1 MADGGGPPAPGV
13 PWQVQLLRKWSQ
25 RPRMDL
31 GETMR
36 NSFSSREGS
45 RNVYASAP
53 PAEPQ
58 VKPAS
63 EGNRRRWRG
72 STGEKEAASGAA
84 GSIDGDV
91 YTQWSERRGGE
102 EHCLAK
108 ELGKRQVPQSCRCAA
123 ASSFLVEQT
132 GTAVCRPKR
141 EIDSETTEAV
151 DCSKGRAK
159 TTHPMAD
166 SSDRRFE
173 RASGVSAPHLRPSA
187 ACCTAPPG
195 GGVCLHSGERKG
207 GRKRDNVAKPQR
219 RGEAA
224 RSDMEKT
231 WTVRGQSGAEEK
243 REGKQSGEQ
252 KQSRASE
259 AEREPV
265 RGVLEDSLCA
275 EDLQLYVHLWSVYV
289 VKPGAEAVGL
299 WLQRP
304 DIFSPALWPANELYV
319 FCRPFARLA
328 VSLPPLRKENP
339 SKNATDAHCMRAVAS
354 LTSRRSVGEPDRLP
368 GLLKIEAASAQPAPG
383 CQDTAKLEDLL
394 QNGTPQKQLL
404 ALLARLATDPRGF
417 LALIKSQDATPAV
430 AFALQV
436 KRGEK
441 RNRGRGEEEREM
453 GKRRGGKRNRGSAC
467 EETCKTRR
475 GIDRDGRRERQNER
489 TNECERSSHTEFWR
503 CSRDCR
509 GFQSLARQ
517 AGAALQRPF
526 PSLRA
531 PLLSTCWTLCD
542 SDWPPC
548 LYSTKPSFCVSR
560 GFSSVKGNFSPPQN
574 KEIGTF
580 ISHARS
586 L

>member
-13 PWQVQLLRKWSQ
+13 PWQVQLLRKWTQ

-45 RNVYASAP
+45 RDVYASAP

-91 YTQWSERRGGE
+91 YTHWSERRGGE

-108 ELGKRQVPQSCRCAA
+108 ELGKRQALQSSRRAA

-151 DCSKGRAK
+151 DCSKGSAK
-159 TTHPMAD
+159 TTHPMAV

-195 GGVCLHSGERKG
+195 VGVCLHSGERKG

-219 RGEAA
+219 RGETA

-304 DIFSPALWPANELYV
+304 DIFSPALWPTNELYA

-339 SKNATDAHCMRAVAS
+339 SKNATDTHCMRAVAS
-354 LTSRRSVGEPDRLP
+354 LTSRRSLGEPDRLP

-394 QNGTPQKQLL
+394 QNGTPQKELL

-436 KRGEK
+436 LALFARLP
-441 RNRGRGEEEREM
+441 
-453 GKRRGGKRNRGSAC
+453 
-467 EETCKTRR
+467 
-475 GIDRDGRRERQNER
+475 GIPK
-489 TNECERSSHTEFWR
+489 S
-503 CSRDCR
+503 
-509 GFQSLARQ
+509 RQ
-517 AGAALQRPF
+517 AGRGGSSAPIPLSPCAAAQHLLDALRQRLAAL
-526 PSLRA
+526 SLQHKTFLLRVSRL
-531 PLLSTCWTLCD
+531 LLSQRKLLPTSKQRNRQWRD
-542 SDWPPC
+542 
-548 LYSTKPSFCVSR
+548 
-560 GFSSVKGNFSPPQN
+560 
-574 KEIGTF
+574 I
-580 ISHARS
+580 
-586 L
+586 